1 MPSGFVGP
9 GIIAFSM
16 IDPTPYSGATWT
28 IADGKAISRIAFPI
42 LFAAFGT
49 LYGPGDGSTTYNIPD
64 LRGRTPIATAPAG
77 LAWSAAAKTVGN
89 GYGEETVTL
98 AATQIPSHTHGA
110 GTLAAAS
117 AGGKSVAA
125 TALLLLSSGP
135 NIAQGPAGTG
145 TPYQTADAHTHTISG
160 TTGAAGAGAAHDNL
174 PPLLCC
180 GDWWLNIG

>member
-135 NIAQGPAGTG
+135 NIAQGRPAPARPTRPPMPTRTRSAARLAPPGPGPRTTTCRRCCAAATG
-145 TPYQTADAHTHTISG
+145 G
-160 TTGAAGAGAAHDNL
+160 
-174 PPLLCC
+174 
-180 GDWWLNIG
+180 